1 MAERLIGFDKDKR
14 SKGRICSMAAES
26 RLPEKRE
33 SKVRLADPRRA
44 YANRGGAA
52 RLRKQRRDY
61 ATPSLHG

>member
-1 MAERLIGFDKDKR
+1 MAERLIGFDKGKR

-44 YANRGGAA
+44 PAQEQLVA
-52 RLRKQRRDY
+52 
-61 ATPSLHG
+61 